1 MINSSRFLL
10 ILLVFMLIEWP
21 VSVHSQDTSTSQL
34 NIQLARTNDSLE
46 KVYLLNTMAERLK
59 TSDIEKAIYYS
70 KKALKLA
77 NQIKSP
83 EACGITNE
91 LMGELFG
98 LKNNIQ
104 PSINYYLISA
114 KIFEGQN
121 NPEKLST
128 VYGKLGML
136 YYRNN
141 YDIQQTLEYFKE
153 SLEFAIQSNNKEL
166 IAEAYNRI
174 GNIFFQQENTE
185 ESQQYY
191 VKAYD
196 LFNAIGHREGLAKT
210 LNNLGE
216 IYRIQNE
223 TEKALDYYQKSLEI
237 NEQLNNMD
245 WMAINY
251 LNMGRIYS
259 MQGNLQMSFDYYE
272 KSLGIYN
279 QINNSEERI
288 KLQILM
294 GKEYLT
300 AGMFQKSKEVLT
312 EAYKKAF
319 LEQNWGQIRD
329 AAQSLSTLFEANNE
343 TEKALF
349 YYKTYARFSDSI
361 LLKQKS
367 DIAIELQSRF
377 LNSIKDKEIQ
387 LKDAEILLLNN
398 DKEIDNL
405 KFNMMIMIV
414 IMVLIITGIV
424 VMRGR
429 SKIRKERL
437 FREKDALLHQK
448 TEELMKLELKNK
460 DNDLMNFALH
470 LVQKNQVLVQIKS
483 ELKSLSTN
491 SDHDTSRK
499 IKDMS
504 IHIQQHLQIQ
514 QEIDEFQAKVDQTY
528 DDFFKK
534 LKANF
539 PSLTKNEERLCA
551 LLRLNLSTKEIATLN
566 NTSVKA
572 VEMSRY
578 RLRKKCQLENNE
590 CLPEYLQN
598 I

>member
-1 MINSSRFLL
+1 M
-10 ILLVFMLIEWP
+10 
-21 VSVHSQDTSTSQL
+21 
-34 NIQLARTNDSLE
+34 QLARTTDSLE
-46 KVYLLNTMAERLK
+46 KVHLLNNMVEQLK
-59 TSDIEKAIYYS
+59 TVDIDKALYFN

-83 EACGITNE
+83 EACGLTNE
-91 LMGELFG
+91 LMGELFDI
-98 LKNNIQ
+98 KNNIQ

-114 KIFEGQN
+114 KIFEEQN

-141 YDIQQTLEYFKE
+141 YDIEQTLNYFKK
-153 SLEFAIQSNNKEL
+153 SLEFAIQSNNREL
-166 IAEAYNRI
+166 IAEAYNKI
-174 GNIFFQQENTE
+174 GNIFFQQENIE
-185 ESQQYY
+185 EAHQYY
-191 VKAYD
+191 VKAFD
-196 LFNAIGHREGLAKT
+196 IFSAINNQAGMAKT

-216 IYRIQNE
+216 INRTQNE
-223 TEKALDYYQKSLEI
+223 FEKAQSYYQQSLDL
-237 NEQLNNMD
+237 NQQLNNLN
-245 WMAINY
+245 WVAVNF
-251 LNMGRIYS
+251 LNMGRVSS
-259 MQGNLQMSFDYYE
+259 MQGNINRSFEYYE
-272 KSLGIYN
+272 KSLAIYN
-279 QINNSEERI
+279 QINSSEDKI

-300 AGMFQKSKEVLT
+300 AGMYQKAKAMLL
-312 EAYKKAF
+312 EAYKKAIN
-319 LEQNWGQIRD
+319 EQRWDQIRD
-329 AAQSLSTLFEANNE
+329 ASQGLSELYEANNE
-343 TEKALF
+343 VDKSLF
-349 YYKTYARFSDSI
+349 YFKTYARFSDSI

-367 DIAIELQSRF
+367 DITLELQSRF

-405 KFNMMIMIV
+405 KFNMLILMIIMI
-414 IMVLIITGIV
+414 IIITTII

-429 SKIRKERL
+429 SRIKKERL

-448 TEELMKLELKNK
+448 TQELMQLELKNK

-470 LVQKNQVLVQIKS
+470 LVQKNQVLVQLKS
-483 ELKSLSTN
+483 ELKSISST
-491 SDHDTSRK
+491 SDNETNRK
-499 IKDMS
+499 IKEMS
-504 IHIQQHLQIQ
+504 IHIQQNLQIQ

-534 LKANF
+534 LKNKF

-578 RLRKKCQLENNE
+578 RLRKKCELENSE